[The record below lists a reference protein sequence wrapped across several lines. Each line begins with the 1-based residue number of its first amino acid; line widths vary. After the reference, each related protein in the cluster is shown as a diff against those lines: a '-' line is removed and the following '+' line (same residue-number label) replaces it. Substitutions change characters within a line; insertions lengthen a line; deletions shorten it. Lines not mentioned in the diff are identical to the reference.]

1 MKYWK
6 DGDLI
11 TASDLNQIGVDIEG
25 AKYSELINP
34 RIDKYANNFHLNN
47 PAGTFM
53 NDIQSGFYRGGV
65 WHIYYLY
72 NADFGWGGNGS
83 EWYHVTTT
91 DWVKFKDEGVA
102 IHKYKTDWG
111 DIASGTI
118 WEDTDNV
125 MGLGNTAIFALATAY
140 GGDKGQ
146 NTMIYVS
153 VDGGYNFKAFQDTPI
168 MTHPEGQED
177 FRDPYIFRKDGNFIV
192 YHAENNKFGVYT
204 SNTLN
209 GAYTFRGSYNAPH
222 PLLECPNLFELN
234 VNGDTNNKKWVL
246 LYGGAEDLLGTG
258 TYASVGHLDVNYVFV
273 AEQESIRVDFG
284 TEFYASKPFADT
296 TASDVNDHLLCL
308 GWAGNWGYVGSV
320 PRETRGGV
328 GATSTR
334 MLKLTNENGSYDLKS
349 DMIGVFDYLDN
360 PTVGYNAN
368 TNINLP
374 FVKGDS
380 FYLKLKF
387 PNADTYKGT
396 IDVIFTGN
404 EYDTTFSFNLD
415 TNICKVHRHN
425 SSFTNN
431 GEFSKD
437 REFTFRRTVVGDL
450 WLEFFVDRVL
460 IEMIAP
466 TRNMF
471 TTAKFPKGRSRET
484 ITVNSSGNMNFTYEY
499 YQIKKQHLE

>member
-1 MKYWK
+1 
-6 DGDLI
+6 
-11 TASDLNQIGVDIEG
+11 
-25 AKYSELINP
+25 
-34 RIDKYANNFHLNN
+34 
-47 PAGTFM
+47 
-53 NDIQSGFYRGGV
+53 
-65 WHIYYLY
+65 
-72 NADFGWGGNGS
+72 
-83 EWYHVTTT
+83 
-91 DWVKFKDEGVA
+91 
-102 IHKYKTDWG
+102 
-111 DIASGTI
+111 
-118 WEDTDNV
+118 
-125 MGLGNTAIFALATAY
+125 
-140 GGDKGQ
+140 
-146 NTMIYVS
+146 MIYVS
-153 VDGGYNFKAFQDTPI
+153 VDGGYNFEAFQDTPI
-168 MTHPEGQED
+168 MTHPVGQDD

-246 LYGGAEDLLGTG
+246 IYGGAEDLLGTG
-258 TYASVGHLDVNYVFV
+258 TYASVGHLDANYVFV

-284 TEFYASKPFADT
+284 TDFYAAKPFSDT

-334 MLKLTNENGSYDLKS
+334 MLKLAYENGSYDLKS
-349 DMIGVFDYLDN
+349 DVIGVFDYLDN

-396 IDVIFTGN
+396 INVIFTGN

-415 TNICKVHRHN
+415 TNICKVHRYS

-471 TTAKFPKGRSRET
+471 TTAKFPNGRSRET